1 MSNLSSIKGFNGKTL
16 EEQRAEIEC
25 SRKEFK
31 TNHPYGILQT
41 TTGERRVNFMTFCKY
56 DEEGI
61 RLNRVIVHTYN
72 KNTTEGACTDEKFV
86 AIEYEKFNNAKW
98 NIFYTYGPV
107 NDVDFVDNLD
117 KIFDL

>member
-1 MSNLSSIKGFNGKTL
+1 MYKLTPIKCFNGKTL

-25 SRKEFK
+25 SREYFNI
-31 TNHPYGILQT
+31 NHPHGILQT
-41 TTGERRVNFMTFCKY
+41 TGDRRVNFMTFFKY
-56 DEEGI
+56 DDEGI

-72 KNTTEGACTDEKFV
+72 INNESVCVNEKFF
-86 AIEYEKFNNAKW
+86 AIDWEIFDYAKW

-117 KIFDL
+117 KIFNL

>member
-1 MSNLSSIKGFNGKTL
+1 MLNLSSIKGFNGKNL

-25 SRKEFK
+25 SRKYF
-31 TNHPYGILQT
+31 NISHPHGILQ
-41 TTGERRVNFMTFCKY
+41 TTGERRVNFMTFFKY
-56 DEEGI
+56 RDELI
-61 RLNRVIVHTYN
+61 RFNRVIVHTY
-72 KNTTEGACTDEKFV
+72 KDTTEGACTDEKFI

-117 KIFDL
+117 KIFNL